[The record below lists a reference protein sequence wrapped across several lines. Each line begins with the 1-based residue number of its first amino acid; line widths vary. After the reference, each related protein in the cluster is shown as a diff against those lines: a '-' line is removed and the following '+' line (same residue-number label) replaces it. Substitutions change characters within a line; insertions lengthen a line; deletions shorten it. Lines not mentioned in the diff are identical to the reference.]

1 MKQCPNPNCILYTR
15 LEELPDAYL
24 KCPGCGGALVDA
36 SMPSDVLSS
45 GHLTRPPAHA
55 APERDEYED
64 MFGQQPPATP
74 AQQAARYEYDDEGE
88 YGYADEDQYAVAPP
102 DNRPSRVGKIAF
114 LIGSVTL
121 LFLCL
126 AFTVVLGSRLFPRSQ
141 PATGPEATQTVFA
154 SLRPPVNTPIAILP
168 TIPSSG
174 FGSLSGTAGQNGNS
188 APPTVSNPQL
198 PQLPSTASTA
208 PPAQS
213 QPSAGILD
221 ARMSVRFEGGQP
233 VGSTNAYNP
242 GDAFNLAVQATFGPG
257 NVTSL
262 LTRWY
267 GPDGSQIYQVR
278 KEYAQIGTYYVGF
291 TLKKNVAW
299 PSGDYRADIHTND
312 SPTPSYSVPFS
323 VIP

>member
-36 SMPSDVLSS
+36 SMPSGVLSS

-55 APERDEYED
+55 TPETD
-64 MFGQQPPATP
+64 
-74 AQQAARYEYDDEGE
+74 EYDDMFVQQPAASPVRQVAQYQYEDE
-88 YGYADEDQYAVAPP
+88 DQYSYADEDQYGVAAP
-102 DNRPSRVGKIAF
+102 DNQPSRVGKIAF
-114 LIGSVTL
+114 LIGSVAL
-121 LFLCL
+121 LFVCL
-126 AFTVVLGSRLFPRSQ
+126 VFTVALGSRFLPRSQ
-141 PATGPEATQTVFA
+141 SAPGPEATQTVFA
-154 SLRPPVNTPIAILP
+154 SLRPPVNTPITILP

-174 FGSLSGTAGQNGNS
+174 FGNVPGNATQTGKS
-188 APPTVSNPQL
+188 APPTASNPQL
-198 PQLPSTASTA
+198 PQLPSTVPTA

-213 QPSAGILD
+213 QPSAGVID

-242 GDAFNLAVQATFGPG
+242 GDVFNLAVQATFDPG
-257 NVTSL
+257 DVTSL

-278 KEYAQIGTYYVGF
+278 KEYSQPGTYYVGF
-291 TLKKNVAW
+291 TLKKDGAW
-299 PSGDYRADIHTND
+299 PTGDYRADIHVND